1 MRNLAT
7 REEILEKIATDLLSI
22 PSLLFREIRS
32 KLVRMTLADTDMH
45 ITPLNYEVMSLL
57 EEAGTLHIAKIGG
70 ELHIARAQ
78 LTHLIDKLADLN
90 MIERNTG
97 MDDRR
102 TANIT
107 LTSHGKAFLD
117 GRKERLVGIVMEIM
131 SDLRDEELED
141 LANMLNKLRDL
152 LLRFQEAAI
161 PTDWGEESTK
171 TNE

>member
-57 EEAGTLHIAKIGG
+57 EEAGTLHIARIGE

-90 MIERNTG
+90 MVERNTG

-107 LTSHGKAFLD
+107 LTSRGKAFLD
-117 GRKERLVGIVMEIM
+117 GRKERLVGIVVEIM
-131 SDLRDEELED
+131 SGLTDQELED
-141 LANMLNKLRDL
+141 LADTLNKLRDL

-161 PTDWGEESTK
+161 RTDWGEESTQ